1 MAPRNYGRAGP
12 VLLSWWTPVHRVAV
26 RGESMNLNSYMI
38 ENKKMVEAA
47 LDRLLPPAGATAP
60 TVHESM
66 RYSIFAGGKRIR
78 PILCI
83 ATLEALGKD
92 PSPYVPVACALELVH
107 TYSLIHDDL
116 PAMDDDDLR
125 RGKPTNHKVF
135 GEAVAILAGD
145 ALLTLSFELIAS
157 MDAAPEAVRVE
168 LVRLLARAGGT
179 EGLVGGQAL
188 DLASEGKEVTAET
201 LDLIHARK
209 TAALIEASVIFG
221 AVLGAASPEEK
232 GSLSRYGHSLGM
244 AFQITD
250 DLLDV
255 IGEQEKTGKRV
266 RHDQA
271 ARKAT
276 YPGRHGVEESRRIAK
291 LYVET
296 ALVALESFGDAAWV
310 LREVA
315 RGLIDR
321 ER

>member
-1 MAPRNYGRAGP
+1 MDLQFYLRDKRKIIK
-12 VLLSWWTPVHRVAV
+12 
-26 RGESMNLNSYMI
+26 E
-38 ENKKMVEAA
+38 A
-47 LDRLLPPAGATAP
+47 LDRLLPPSGATAP

-66 RYSIFAGGKRIR
+66 RYSIFAGGKRLR

-83 ATLEALGKD
+83 ATLEAMGKD
-92 PSPYVPVACALELVH
+92 SSPYLPAACALELMH

-157 MDAAPEAVRVE
+157 MDVAPEAVRVE

-188 DLASEGKEVTAET
+188 DLSSEGKDVIAET

-209 TAALIEASVIFG
+209 TAALIEASALFG

-250 DLLDV
+250 DLLDAV
-255 IGEQEKTGKRV
+255 GAQEKTGKRV

-276 YPGRHGVEESRRIAK
+276 YPGLHGVEESRRIAK
-291 LYVET
+291 EYVET
-296 ALVALESFGDAAWV
+296 AVAALESFGGAAWV
-310 LREVA
+310 LREIA